1 VGIDRETLQP
11 EVEEMTGRPRR
22 RMVAA
27 AVLAL
32 SIAACTGDPDLAGST
47 TAPVS
52 ARPAERV
59 SQSAADA
66 KRDGVFPPVAE
77 LPFAQRVDT
86 ISTVRIDDDTWSI
99 SRLPARGAERVG
111 CSSPRKDRVYGRDY
125 VCGSEYGELLQVD
138 GKRIVRAYP
147 LPSVPPQHI
156 AITEDA
162 VYCARQGDG
171 GLSTSMVC
179 RVDRRTNELVVRL
192 FPSATEPGSFVSG
205 DLIPPDTWEIDD
217 EELEVNKFAV
227 DDGGVWAKAYKAG
240 WTRLDP
246 DTLEIVE
253 RDIERVTT
261 EP

>member
-1 VGIDRETLQP
+1 VTLFA
-11 EVEEMTGRPRR
+11 RPLFGA
-22 RMVAA
+22 MMIA
-27 AVLAL
+27 LAL
-32 SIAACTGDPDLAGST
+32 VLGPACSGGGDRASPT
-47 TAPVS
+47 PIVT
-52 ARPAERV
+52 ARPAERA
-59 SQSAADA
+59 SQTPAAA
-66 KRDGVFPPVAE
+66 KRDGVFPRVAV
-77 LPFAQRVDT
+77 LPYGQRVDA

-111 CSSPRKDRVYGRDY
+111 CSAPKKDRIYGRDY

-171 GLSTSMVC
+171 GLGTSMVC
-179 RVDRRTNELVVRL
+179 RVDRRTNELAVRL
-192 FPSATEPGSFVSG
+192 FPSTTEPGSFVSG
-205 DLIPPDTWEIDD
+205 DLVPPDTWEIDD

-227 DDGGVWAKAYKAG
+227 DDAGVWAKAYKGA
-240 WTRLDP
+240 WTKLDP
-246 DTLEIVE
+246 ETLEIVE

-261 EP
+261 DP